1 MISDSMLEDR
11 VVSPYTGWTRAH
23 WEDLA
28 DVQLAAVRGYATRRH
43 ALVDLPGPA
52 SRSGR
57 RSDGLEGFARTFLL
71 AGFRLAQSGDADPAG
86 HAEWYA
92 EGLAAGTDPDSPE
105 RWPRLTE
112 CDQAK
117 VECASVAIAL
127 HESRPWIWD
136 RLDEKARQRI
146 VAWMT
151 DMHAA
156 VVPDNNW
163 VWFRAITSAFLRS
176 VGAPWSADDID
187 HAIARTEQWYAG
199 DGWYSDGG
207 GQDGIGLRNFDYYS
221 GWAMQY
227 YPLWYCRVSG
237 AAADPALLDR
247 YRDRLLRYLDDAQ
260 HLVGAS
266 GEPLLQGRSLT
277 YRYAMLCPL
286 WAGAVFDATP
296 LPAGAL
302 RRLASGVLRNFTEAG
317 CFDSRGVQ
325 PLGWHGEFT
334 ALRQPY
340 SGPGSPYWSSKGFA
354 GLVLPASHPVWT
366 DREEPLPIEAGD
378 VLRRLAAPGW
388 LVRGT
393 AADGVVR
400 VVNHG
405 SDHAAGA
412 AAEADDPC
420 YARLAYSTHAFPD
433 STAAAL
439 SDPVDSHVALLDGAG
454 RPSHR
459 SPLTRLHLGDNVGAS
474 RHRAHWP
481 LGPVPA
487 PYASDPAPRYRLG
500 PWITTASVLHGPLE
514 VRLTRVDDSVG
525 EPPVG
530 EALRLHLGGY
540 CLAAG
545 EPPSADTTHADA
557 AWACRPDG
565 LASTVVNLRGFDR
578 CGVVTAQD
586 ANALG
591 AHSVTPWLATSALV
605 RPGALYGAL
614 VCLSG
619 TVAGPA
625 AAAGV
630 RLSVRR
636 DRSGTAVATVTWG
649 DGTQDTVRLE
659 PPRRGGPDPQS
670 TTTDPP
676 TAALS

>member
-1 MISDSMLEDR
+1 MIVDSLPEDR
-11 VVSPYTGWTRAH
+11 AASPYTGWTRAH
-23 WEDLA
+23 WERLA
-28 DVQLAAVRGYATRRH
+28 DAQLAAVRGYATRRH

-57 RSDGLEGFARTFLL
+57 HSDGLEGFARTFLL
-71 AGFRLAQSGDADPAG
+71 AGFRLAQSGDTDPAG
-86 HAEWYA
+86 YAEWYA
-92 EGLAAGTDPDSPE
+92 EGLAAGTDQDSPE

-127 HESRPWIWD
+127 HESRTWIWD
-136 RLDEKARQRI
+136 RLGDDTRQRI

-151 DMHAA
+151 DMHGTS
-156 VVPDNNW
+156 VPDNNW
-163 VWFRAITSAFLRS
+163 VWFRAVTSAFLRS
-176 VGAPWSADDID
+176 VGAPWSGDDID

-207 GQDGIGLRNFDYYS
+207 DSGSGLRDFDYYS

-227 YPLWYCRVSG
+227 YPLWYCRISG
-237 AAADPALLDR
+237 TAADPALLDR
-247 YRDRLLRYLDDAQ
+247 YRGRLRRYLDDAQ
-260 HLVGAS
+260 HLVGAG

-296 LPAGAL
+296 LPAGRT
-302 RRLASGVLRNFTEAG
+302 RRLASGVLRYFTAAG
-317 CFDSRGVQ
+317 CFDERGLQ
-325 PLGWHGEFT
+325 PLGWRGEFT

-366 DREEPLPIEAGD
+366 EQEQPALIEGGD
-378 VLRRLAAPGW
+378 VRLRLDAPGW

-405 SDHAAGA
+405 SDHAAGPA
-412 AAEADDPC
+412 EADESAEADDPC
-420 YARLAYSTHAFPD
+420 YARLGYATHAFPD
-433 STAAAL
+433 STADAL

-459 SPLTRLHLGDNVGAS
+459 RPLTRLHLGDNAAAS

-487 PYASDPAPRYRLG
+487 PYARDPAPAYRPG

-514 VRLTRVDDSVG
+514 VRLTRADGPVG
-525 EPPVG
+525 EP
-530 EALRLHLGGY
+530 LRLRLGGY
-540 CLAAG
+540 CLAAD
-545 EPPSADTTHADA
+545 EPPSADTSRLPA
-557 AWACRPDG
+557 AWLRRPDG
-565 LASTVVNLRGFDR
+565 LASTVVNLRGFDQ
-578 CGVVTAQD
+578 GGIATAED

-591 AHSVTPWLATSALV
+591 RHSATPWLATSAPV
-605 RPGALYGAL
+605 RPGDVYGAL

-619 TVAGPA
+619 AVGGPDVAADVG
-625 AAAGV
+625 
-630 RLSVRR
+630 LSVRR
-636 DRSGTAVATVTWG
+636 ERSGTAIVTVDWG
-649 DGTQDTVRLE
+649 DGTHDTARLD
-659 PPRRGGPDPQS
+659 PPR
-670 TTTDPP
+670 
-676 TAALS
+676 

>member
-1 MISDSMLEDR
+1 LIPDGVAQDR
-11 VVSPYTGWTRAH
+11 VISPYTGWTRAH
-23 WEDLA
+23 WEALA
-28 DVQLAAVRGYATRRH
+28 DAQLAAVRAYATRRH

-71 AGFRLAQSGDADPAG
+71 AGFRLAQSGDTDPNG

-92 EGLAAGTDPDSPE
+92 QGLSAGTDPGSPE

-136 RLDEKARQRI
+136 RLDDGVRQRI

-156 VVPDNNW
+156 QVPDNNW

-176 VGAPWSADDID
+176 VGASWSGQDID

-207 GQDGIGLRNFDYYS
+207 DRDGAGLRNFDHYS

-227 YPLWYCRVSG
+227 YPLWYCRISA

-247 YRDRLLRYLDDAQ
+247 YRGRLRRYLDDAQ
-260 HLVGAS
+260 HLVGAN

-286 WAGAVFDATP
+286 WIGAVFDATP
-296 LPAGAL
+296 LPAGRT
-302 RRLASGVLRNFTEAG
+302 RRLASGVLRHFTEAG
-317 CFDSRGVQ
+317 CFDARGVQ
-325 PLGWHGEFT
+325 LLGWHGEFT

-366 DREEPLPIEAGD
+366 DQEEPLPIETGD
-378 VLRRLAAPGW
+378 VRRWLAAPGW
-388 LVRGT
+388 LVSGT

-405 SDHAAGA
+405 SDHATSGA
-412 AAEADDPC
+412 PEADDPC

-439 SDPVDSHVALLDGAG
+439 TDPVDSHVALLDGAG

-459 SPLTRLHLGDNVGAS
+459 SPLTRLLNHGDRVGAS

-487 PYASDPAPRYRLG
+487 PYVLGPAPTHRLG

-514 VRLTRVDDSVG
+514 VRLIRVD
-525 EPPVG
+525 PPVA
-530 EALRLHLGGY
+530 EPLRLRVGGY
-540 CLAAG
+540 CLAAACE
-545 EPPSADTTHADA
+545 EPSVDTSHAGA
-557 AWACRPDG
+557 AWARRPDG
-565 LASTVVNLRGFDR
+565 LASTVVNLCGFDE
-578 CGVVTAQD
+578 CGVVTAQG

-591 AHSVTPWLATSALV
+591 AYSVTPWLATSAPV
-605 RPGALYGAL
+605 RPGAVYGAL

-619 TVAGPA
+619 SVAGLAVA
-625 AAAGV
+625 ADV
-630 RLSVRR
+630 QLSQRLE
-636 DRSGTAVATVTWG
+636 RSGTAVVTVTWD

-659 PPRRGGPDPQS
+659 PPPAGP
-670 TTTDPP
+670 
-676 TAALS
+676 

>member
-1 MISDSMLEDR
+1 LISDNLPEDR
-11 VVSPYTGWTRAH
+11 VASPYTGWTRAH

-28 DVQLAAVRGYATRRH
+28 DAQLAAVRGYATRRH

-57 RSDGLEGFARTFLL
+57 HSDGLEGFARTFLL
-71 AGFRLAQSGDADPAG
+71 AGFRLAQSGDTDPGG

-92 EGLAAGTDPDSPE
+92 EGLTAGTDPDSPE

-127 HESRPWIWD
+127 HESRTWIWD
-136 RLDEKARQRI
+136 RLGDDVRQRI

-151 DMHAA
+151 DMHGTA
-156 VVPDNNW
+156 VPDNNW
-163 VWFRAITSAFLRS
+163 VWFRAVTSAFLRS
-176 VGAPWSADDID
+176 VGAPWNGSDID

-207 GQDGIGLRNFDYYS
+207 DPQPRSGDPGPRDGDPGPGTGLRDFDYYS

-227 YPLWYCRVSG
+227 YPLWYCRIAG
-237 AAADPALLDR
+237 PAADPALLDR
-247 YRDRLLRYLDDAQ
+247 YRGRLRRYLDDAQ
-260 HLVGAS
+260 HLVGAG
-266 GEPLLQGRSLT
+266 GEPLVQGRSLT

-286 WAGAVFDATP
+286 WVGAVFDATP
-296 LPAGAL
+296 LPAGRT
-302 RRLASGVLRNFTEAG
+302 RRLASGVLRHFIEAG
-317 CFDSRGVQ
+317 CFDERGVQ

-366 DREEPLPIEAGD
+366 EQEQPLLIEGGD
-378 VLRRLAAPGW
+378 VSRRLDAPGW

-393 AADGVVR
+393 TADGVVR

-420 YARLAYSTHAFPD
+420 YARLAYATHAFPD

-459 SPLTRLHLGDNVGAS
+459 RPLTRLHLGDNAAAS

-487 PYASDPAPRYRLG
+487 PYARDPAPAYRLG

-514 VRLTRVDDSVG
+514 VRLTRVDGPVE
-525 EPPVG
+525 EP
-530 EALRLHLGGY
+530 LRLRLGGY

-545 EPPSADTTHADA
+545 EPPSADTSRLPA
-557 AWACRPDG
+557 AWLRRPDG
-565 LASTVVNLRGFDR
+565 LVSTVVNLHGFDE
-578 CGVVTAQD
+578 CGIAAAQD

-591 AHSVTPWLATSALV
+591 RHSATPWLATSVPV
-605 RPGALYGAL
+605 RPGAVYGAL

-619 TVAGPA
+619 TVTGPA
-625 AAAGV
+625 VAAGV

-636 DRSGTAVATVTWG
+636 EPSGTAVATIAWG
-649 DGTQDTVRLE
+649 DGTHDTVRL
-659 PPRRGGPDPQS
+659 DPA
-670 TTTDPP
+670 P
-676 TAALS
+676 

>member
-1 MISDSMLEDR
+1 MISDSLPEDR

-23 WEDLA
+23 WEYLA
-28 DVQLAAVRGYATRRH
+28 DAQLAAVRGYATRRH

-57 RSDGLEGFARTFLL
+57 HSDGLEGFARTFLL
-71 AGFRLAQSGDADPAG
+71 AGFRLAQSGDTDPGG

-127 HESRPWIWD
+127 HESRAWIWD
-136 RLDEKARQRI
+136 RLGDDIRQRI

-151 DMHAA
+151 DMHGTA
-156 VVPDNNW
+156 VPDNNW
-163 VWFRAITSAFLRS
+163 VWFRAVTSAFLRS

-207 GQDGIGLRNFDYYS
+207 DADPSGGDSGPGTGLRDFDYYS

-227 YPLWYCRVSG
+227 YPLWYCRISG
-237 AAADPALLDR
+237 AAADPALPGR
-247 YRDRLLRYLDDAQ
+247 YRDRLRRYLDDAQ
-260 HLVGAS
+260 HLVGAG

-296 LPAGAL
+296 LPAGRT
-302 RRLASGVLRNFTEAG
+302 RRLASGVLRYFTEAG
-317 CFDSRGVQ
+317 CFNERGVQ

-366 DREEPLPIEAGD
+366 DQEQPLPIESGD
-378 VLRRLAAPGW
+378 VRRRLEAPGW

-393 AADGVVR
+393 SADGVVR

-420 YARLAYSTHAFPD
+420 YARLGYATHAFPD

-459 SPLTRLHLGDNVGAS
+459 RPLTRLHLGDNAAVS

-487 PYASDPAPRYRLG
+487 PYARDPAPAYRLG

-514 VRLTRVDDSVG
+514 VRLTRVDGPVE
-525 EPPVG
+525 EP
-530 EALRLHLGGY
+530 LRLRLGGY
-540 CLAAG
+540 CLAAD
-545 EPPSADTTHADA
+545 EPPSADTSRLPA
-557 AWACRPDG
+557 AWLRRPDG
-565 LASTVVNLRGFDR
+565 LVSTVVNLRGFDQ
-578 CGVVTAQD
+578 CGIATAQD

-591 AHSVTPWLATSALV
+591 RHSATPWLATSAPV
-605 RPGALYGAL
+605 RPGAVYGAL

-619 TVAGPA
+619 AVTGPA

-636 DRSGTAVATVTWG
+636 EDSGTAVVTVAWD
-649 DGTQDTVRLE
+649 DGAHDTARLD
-659 PPRRGGPDPQS
+659 PPR
-670 TTTDPP
+670 
-676 TAALS
+676 

>member
-1 MISDSMLEDR
+1 LISDSLPEDR

-28 DVQLAAVRGYATRRH
+28 DAQLAAVRGYASRRH

-52 SRSGR
+52 SRSGAH
-57 RSDGLEGFARTFLL
+57 SDGLEGFARTFLL
-71 AGFRLAQSGDADPAG
+71 AGFRLARSGDADPGG

-127 HESRPWIWD
+127 HESRAWIWD
-136 RLDEKARQRI
+136 RLGDDTRQRI

-151 DMHAA
+151 DMHGTA
-156 VVPDNNW
+156 VPDNNW
-163 VWFRAITSAFLRS
+163 VWFRAVTSAFLRS
-176 VGAPWSADDID
+176 VGAPWSATDID

-207 GQDGIGLRNFDYYS
+207 DSDPNGGDSDPNGGDADPVTGLRDFDYYS

-227 YPLWYCRVSG
+227 YPLWYCRISG
-237 AAADPALLDR
+237 GAADPVLLSR
-247 YRDRLLRYLDDAQ
+247 YRDRLRRYLDDVQ
-260 HLVGAS
+260 HLVGA
-266 GEPLLQGRSLT
+266 GGGPLLQGRSLT
-277 YRYAMLCPL
+277 YRYAMLCPF
-286 WAGAVFDATP
+286 WTGAVFDATP
-296 LPAGAL
+296 LPAGRT
-302 RRLASGVLRNFTEAG
+302 RRLASGTLRYFTEAG
-317 CFDSRGVQ
+317 CFDEQGLQ
-325 PLGWHGEFT
+325 PLGWRGEFT
-334 ALRQPY
+334 AMRQPY

-354 GLVLPASHPVWT
+354 GLVLPASHPVWA
-366 DREEPLPIEAGD
+366 EQEQPLLIESGD
-378 VLRRLAAPGW
+378 VSRRLAAPGW

-393 AADGVVR
+393 SADGVVR
-400 VVNHG
+400 LVNHG
-405 SDHAAGA
+405 SDHAAGP

-420 YARLAYSTHAFPD
+420 YARLGYATHAFPD

-439 SDPVDSHVALLDGAG
+439 SDPVDSHVALLDGGG

-459 SPLTRLHLGDNVGAS
+459 RPLTRLHLGDNAAAS

-487 PYASDPAPRYRLG
+487 PYARDPAPAYRLG

-514 VRLTRVDDSVG
+514 VRLTRVDG
-525 EPPVG
+525 PVEG
-530 EALRLHLGGY
+530 PLRLRVGGY
-540 CLAAG
+540 CLAAD
-545 EPPSADTTHADA
+545 EPPSADTSRLPA
-557 AWACRPDG
+557 AWLRRPDG
-565 LASTVVNLRGFDR
+565 LASTVVNLRGFDQ
-578 CGVVTAQD
+578 CGIAAAQD

-591 AHSVTPWLATSALV
+591 RHSATPWLATSAPV
-605 RPGALYGAL
+605 RPGAVYGAL

-619 TVAGPA
+619 VVTGPA
-625 AAAGV
+625 VAAGV

-636 DRSGTAVATVTWG
+636 EDSGSAVVTVAWD
-649 DGTQDTVRLE
+649 DGTHETARLD
-659 PPRRGGPDPQS
+659 PPR
-670 TTTDPP
+670 
-676 TAALS
+676 

>member
-1 MISDSMLEDR
+1 MISDSVPEDR
-11 VVSPYTGWTRAH
+11 AASPYTGWTRAH

-28 DVQLAAVRGYATRRH
+28 DAQLAAVRGYATRRH

-57 RSDGLEGFARTFLL
+57 QSDGLEGFARTFLL
-71 AGFRLAQSGDADPAG
+71 AGFRLAQSGDIDPGG

-105 RWPRLTE
+105 RWPRLAE

-136 RLDEKARQRI
+136 RLGDDERQRI

-151 DMHAA
+151 DMHGTA
-156 VVPDNNW
+156 VPDNNW
-163 VWFRAITSAFLRS
+163 VWFRAVTSAFLRS
-176 VGAPWSADDID
+176 VGAPWSGNDID

-207 GQDGIGLRNFDYYS
+207 GSDPGGGDEAGLRDFDYYS

-227 YPLWYCRVSG
+227 YPLWYCRISG
-237 AAADPALLDR
+237 TAADPALLNR
-247 YRDRLLRYLDDAQ
+247 YRGRLHRYLDDAQ
-260 HLVGAS
+260 HLVGAG

-277 YRYAMLCPL
+277 YRYAMLCPF
-286 WAGAVFDATP
+286 WVGAVFDATP
-296 LPAGAL
+296 LPAGRT
-302 RRLASGVLRNFTEAG
+302 RRLASGVLRYFTEAG
-317 CFDSRGVQ
+317 CFDERGVQ
-325 PLGWHGEFT
+325 P
-334 ALRQPY
+334 
-340 SGPGSPYWSSKGFA
+340 
-354 GLVLPASHPVWT
+354 
-366 DREEPLPIEAGD
+366 
-378 VLRRLAAPGW
+378 PGW

-393 AADGVVR
+393 TSDGVVR

-412 AAEADDPC
+412 AADADDPC
-420 YARLAYSTHAFPD
+420 YARLAYATHAFPD

-439 SDPVDSHVALLDGAG
+439 SDPVDSHVTLLDGAG

-459 SPLTRLHLGDNVGAS
+459 RPLTRLHLGDNVAAS

-487 PYASDPAPRYRLG
+487 PYARDPAPAYRLG

-514 VRLTRVDDSVG
+514 VRLTRVDGPVE
-525 EPPVG
+525 EP
-530 EALRLHLGGY
+530 LRLRQGGY
-540 CLAAG
+540 CLAAD
-545 EPPSADTTHADA
+545 EPPSADTSRLPA
-557 AWACRPDG
+557 AWLRRPDG
-565 LASTVVNLRGFDR
+565 LVSTVVNLRGFDQ
-578 CGVVTAQD
+578 CGIVTAQD

-591 AHSVTPWLATSALV
+591 RHSATPWLATSACV
-605 RPGALYGAL
+605 RPGAVYGAL

-619 TVAGPA
+619 AVTGPD

-636 DRSGTAVATVTWG
+636 ERSGAAVATVAWG
-649 DGTQDTVRLE
+649 DGTHDTTRLD
-659 PPRRGGPDPQS
+659 PPR
-670 TTTDPP
+670 
-676 TAALS
+676 

>member
-1 MISDSMLEDR
+1 LISIGSDSLPEDR

-23 WEDLA
+23 WENLA
-28 DVQLAAVRGYATRRH
+28 DAQLVAVRGFATRQH

-71 AGFRLAQSGDADPAG
+71 AGFRLAQSGDVDPGG

-127 HESRPWIWD
+127 HESRTWIWD
-136 RLDEKARQRI
+136 RLGDDVRQRI

-151 DMHAA
+151 DMHGTA
-156 VVPDNNW
+156 VPDNNW
-163 VWFRAITSAFLRS
+163 VWFRAVTSAFLRS
-176 VGAPWSADDID
+176 VGAPWSGNDID

-207 GQDGIGLRNFDYYS
+207 GSGPEGGEETGLRDFDYYS

-227 YPLWYCRVSG
+227 YPLWYCRISG
-237 AAADPALLDR
+237 AAADPALLNS
-247 YRDRLLRYLDDAQ
+247 YRGRLRRYLDDAQ
-260 HLVGAS
+260 HLVGAG

-277 YRYAMLCPL
+277 YRYAMLGPL

-296 LPAGAL
+296 LPAGRT
-302 RRLASGVLRNFTEAG
+302 RRLASGVLRYFTEAG
-317 CFDSRGVQ
+317 CFDERGVQ

-354 GLVLPASHPVWT
+354 GLVLPARHPVWT
-366 DREEPLPIEAGD
+366 EQEQPLLIESGD
-378 VLRRLAAPGW
+378 VRRRLDAPGW

-420 YARLAYSTHAFPD
+420 YARLAYATHAFPD

-439 SDPVDSHVALLDGAG
+439 SDPVDSHVALLDGTG

-459 SPLTRLHLGDNVGAS
+459 RPLTRLHLGDNVAAS

-487 PYASDPAPRYRLG
+487 PYARDPAPAYRLG

-514 VRLTRVDDSVG
+514 VRLTRVDGPVE
-525 EPPVG
+525 EP
-530 EALRLHLGGY
+530 LRLRQGGY

-545 EPPSADTTHADA
+545 EPPSADISRLPA
-557 AWACRPDG
+557 AWLRRPDG
-565 LASTVVNLRGFDR
+565 LVSTVVNLRGFDQ
-578 CGVVTAQD
+578 CGIATAQD

-591 AHSVTPWLATSALV
+591 RHSATPWLATSASV
-605 RPGALYGAL
+605 QPGAVYGAL

-619 TVAGPA
+619 AVTGPGVAV
-625 AAAGV
+625 GV

-636 DRSGTAVATVTWG
+636 ERSGTAVVTVAWG
-649 DGTQDTVRLE
+649 DGTHDTVRLD
-659 PPRRGGPDPQS
+659 PPR
-670 TTTDPP
+670 
-676 TAALS
+676 